1 MTSFSVDEQETTT
14 SFSRAD
20 AGAKI
25 WTSDRTM
32 ITKLDKLVAKSENYS
47 SKDQKDKDGNLLAK
61 EYFITDKS
69 LISFRSNKIILTDEQ
84 KRERVKCLL
93 SS

>member
-1 MTSFSVDEQETTT
+1 MTSFSVDEQETTI

>member
-1 MTSFSVDEQETTT
+1 MISISVDEQETTI
-14 SFSRAD
+14 SFCRAD
-20 AGAKI
+20 ACAKI

-32 ITKLDKLVAKSENYS
+32 FTKLDRLCEKSENYS
-47 SKDQKDKDGNLLAK
+47 SKEQKDKDGNLIAK
-61 EYFITDKS
+61 EYYIKDKS

-84 KRERVKCLL
+84 KRERAKCLL

>member
-1 MTSFSVDEQETTT
+1 MTSFSVDEQETTI

-47 SKDQKDKDGNLLAK
+47 SKEQEDKNGNMLAK
-61 EYFITDKS
+61 EYYIKDKS
-69 LISFRSNKIILTDEQ
+69 LISFRLNKIILTDEQ
-84 KRERVKCLL
+84 KKERAKCLL